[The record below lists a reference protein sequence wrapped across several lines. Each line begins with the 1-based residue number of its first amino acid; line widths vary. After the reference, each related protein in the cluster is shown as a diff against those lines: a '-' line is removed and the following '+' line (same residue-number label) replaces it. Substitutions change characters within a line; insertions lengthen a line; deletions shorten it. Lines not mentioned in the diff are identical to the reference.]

1 MPHPRP
7 KFYKITSKCYS
18 NILYELPKK
27 VQNMVY
33 NMIKELTSMG
43 GIFVMQYMEYILSI
57 VLAVLGS
64 TGLWTFIQHKLDEK
78 SASRKALLGITYYQ
92 IVTACETYLQ
102 RGYITLQEYEDL
114 HQYLFL
120 PYQEMGGNGTAKAL
134 LEKVKQLPNKHD
146 EE

>member
-1 MPHPRP
+1 
-7 KFYKITSKCYS
+7 
-18 NILYELPKK
+18 
-27 VQNMVY
+27 MVY
-33 NMIKELTSMG
+33 NIEKGFELIG
-43 GIFVMQYMEYILSI
+43 GIKIMQYVEYISSI

-64 TGLWTFIQHKLDEK
+64 TGLWTFIQHKLDAK

-92 IVTACETYLQ
+92 IVTACETYLK

-134 LEKVKQLPNKHD
+134 LEKVKQLPNKQID
-146 EE
+146 